1 MSDQVGDNA
10 EHDLDIGSASLTI
23 VLLAP
28 LLLVLMFAGFQA
40 AMWNHTRTEARVIAR
55 ETAVLVARDRLPAP
69 QASAAASAALATDS
83 VLTGTS
89 VSVDET
95 ATLVVVTIT
104 GRAPG
109 VLRGTSAPVSVTVAV
124 ALEGW
129 VSL

>member
-1 MSDQVGDNA
+1 MSEGGV
-10 EHDLDIGSASLTI
+10 EHDHDIGSASLTI

-55 ETAVLVARDRLPAP
+55 ETAVLVARDHLPVS
-69 QASAAASAALATDS
+69 QASVAASAALANDS
-83 VLTGTS
+83 VLAGAT
-89 VSVDET
+89 VKIET
-95 ATLVVVTIT
+95 TPTVVVVTIA
-104 GRAPG
+104 GLAAG

-124 ALEGW
+124 AVEGW